1 MQTSISLNQP
11 PLYSIIMSGIDL
23 LVVICFLINKI
34 LQSIFQYVNEQRII
48 YTKNSTSIYK

>member
-23 LVVICFLINKI
+23 LIVILFPYKQNI
-34 LQSIFQYVNEQRII
+34 
-48 YTKNSTSIYK
+48 TKYISVCKWAKDYLY